1 MEQAKH
7 MQVPSINLILYP
19 MQHCFRERYI
29 GQEIGYISEALD
41 IIYGAT
47 LGVLRK

>member
-1 MEQAKH
+1 MEQPKH

-19 MQHCFRERYI
+19 SIVLERYI

-41 IIYGAT
+41 VIYGAP